1 MYSPEPHTALL
12 IHAEPVPVRA
22 EPLPTSPASFRFD
35 VDAVSRRREGE
46 PLALAKSGFTL
57 TDQGCSLPYGPAA
70 RKPTPYGTG
79 SPGRASWSGDIPNRM
94 PDWDQRSRTQR

>member
-1 MYSPEPHTALL
+1 
-12 IHAEPVPVRA
+12 VRA
-22 EPLPTSPASFRFD
+22 EPHRRTPASFRFD
-35 VDAVSRRREGE
+35 VDAVSRRREGD

-79 SPGRASWSGDIPNRM
+79 SPGRASSSGDRIILNRM